1 MKLLSILV
9 SLIVVSVA
17 SLTVLAD
24 DIGVAWKTVPA
35 AVQKALRERY
45 PIPEIIGIDKEGD
58 GADATFEFE
67 LKEQG
72 HEFVAEFTPAGKFV
86 KQEDQIEE

>member
-1 MKLLSILV
+1 MKLPSILV

-24 DIGVAWKTVPA
+24 DIGVAWKAVPA

-72 HEFVAEFTPAGKFV
+72 HEFVAEFTPGGKFV